1 MADMAQIA
9 RAVEGGR
16 RKVVDQLVREA
27 LAEGVKAET
36 ILNEGLVVGMTNLG
50 EQFKN
55 GEVYVP
61 EVLVAARAMKTGTE
75 ILKPLLVAE
84 NVQSLGTVA
93 IGTVEGD
100 LHDIGKNLVGM
111 MLEGSGF
118 TVMDLGVDVKPEM
131 FIDAGSRRRED
142 HRHVRASDHHDAHD
156 GQGHRAPEGR
166 GPSRSGEGH
175 DRRRAHHAGIR
186 RRNRRG
192 RLFYRRS
199 FRGGTGQASD
209 CVKRRRKPAT
219 GAGERFF
226 PALPPFGRNAE
237 RKSMSARNLFIRRFR
252 YAGRRNH
259 RLRPGG
265 RRRGHQRQAEKPL
278 AGASGR
284 GGGFPQAG
292 KRAGNRQLSGLP
304 GIGGA
309 ALGEAFHRHLDAL
322 GIADGAEIRGSRIF
336 RWAIFTR

>member
-1 MADMAQIA
+1 MADMAKIA

-131 FIDAGSRRRED
+131 FIDA
-142 HRHVRASDHHDAHD
+142 V
-156 GQGHRAPEGR
+156 
-166 GPSRSGEGH
+166 
-175 DRRRAHHAGIR
+175 
-186 RRNRRG
+186 
-192 RLFYRRS
+192 
-199 FRGGTGQASD
+199 RGGAKIIG
-209 CVKRRRKPAT
+209 
-219 GAGERFF
+219 
-226 PALPPFGRNAE
+226 
-237 RKSMSARNLFIRRFR
+237 MSALLTTTMPMMAKVIE
-252 YAGRRNH
+252 
-259 RLRPGG
+259 RLKD
-265 RRRGHQRQAEKPL
+265 E
-278 AGASGR
+278 
-284 GGGFPQAG
+284 
-292 KRAGNRQLSGLP
+292 GLRDQVKVM
-304 GIGGA
+304 IGGA
-309 ALGEAFHRHLDAL
+309 PITQEYADEIG
-322 GIADGAEIRGSRIF
+322 ADGYSSDAASAAELAKRLI
-336 RWAIFTR
+336 A